1 MYRCMPIISSDSC
14 TLFENAKLRQ
24 EKDKISLET
33 RWASLSFWHWSP
45 LLPWDGR
52 YQLANALGAL
62 GPRLQMKQRQESLE
76 LLMLWI
82 FIPTGLECARTT
94 PAPALSTPAMPGA
107 VTAEKPDKGRQGQE
121 EISEQVVM

>member
-1 MYRCMPIISSDSC
+1 MYRCMLIISSDSC

-52 YQLANALGAL
+52 YQLRNALGAL
-62 GPRLQMKQRQESLE
+62 GPRLQMKQRQESLA
-76 LLMLWI
+76 LSCHA
-82 FIPTGLECARTT
+82 TLECARTT
-94 PAPALSTPAMPGA
+94 PAPALSTPAMSGA
-107 VTAEKPDKGRQGQE
+107 ATAEKPDKGRQGQE

>member
-1 MYRCMPIISSDSC
+1 MYRCMLIISSDSC

-33 RWASLSFWHWSP
+33 GWASLSFWHWSP

-52 YQLANALGAL
+52 YQLRNALGAL

-76 LLMLWI
+76 LSCHA
-82 FIPTGLECARTT
+82 TLECARTT
-94 PAPALSTPAMPGA
+94 PAPALATPAMSGA

-121 EISEQVVM
+121 EISEQVSNVI